1 MGVTTATRAA
11 DRPVDLGGVAF
22 ARDPYAQYRWLLES
36 APVSRGRISLL
47 RVTLVARYE
56 DCRRVLTDPVF
67 VRSRARA
74 RGRPGASPLPFPLP
88 PSVAAL
94 ARSMIYEDD
103 PEHLRLRSLVN
114 RAFTARAVARL
125 SQDIERL
132 AHGLLDRLEER
143 GEFDL
148 LEAYARPIPTRVIAA
163 LLGVSADRLEGL
175 ERGLRVLTKGLSGWS
190 LLRTLLFDLRATG
203 RFVRQLI
210 RQKRAAP
217 GDDVLSALIAA
228 EEEGERLSEDELVAM
243 VFLLIVAGFETTL
256 HQIANG
262 ARLLIEHPDQLAR
275 LRREPALWEP
285 AVEEMVRH
293 RGPVHGTKPQ
303 YPRERVEIGGV
314 AIERGTPVM
323 PLLGAANH
331 DPRVFAEP
339 DRFDVGRTPN
349 PHLGFGFGAHYCLGR
364 PLALLETRIA
374 LASLFERMPALRLA
388 VPDSELRIVP
398 VPGWYRLERLP
409 VVVR

>member
-22 ARDPYAQYRWLLES
+22 VRDPYAQYRWLLES

-132 AHGLLDRLEER
+132 A
-143 GEFDL
+143 
-148 LEAYARPIPTRVIAA
+148 
-163 LLGVSADRLEGL
+163 
-175 ERGLRVLTKGLSGWS
+175 
-190 LLRTLLFDLRATG
+190 
-203 RFVRQLI
+203 
-210 RQKRAAP
+210 
-217 GDDVLSALIAA
+217 
-228 EEEGERLSEDELVAM
+228 
-243 VFLLIVAGFETTL
+243 
-256 HQIANG
+256 
-262 ARLLIEHPDQLAR
+262 
-275 LRREPALWEP
+275 
-285 AVEEMVRH
+285 
-293 RGPVHGTKPQ
+293 
-303 YPRERVEIGGV
+303 
-314 AIERGTPVM
+314 
-323 PLLGAANH
+323 
-331 DPRVFAEP
+331 
-339 DRFDVGRTPN
+339 
-349 PHLGFGFGAHYCLGR
+349 
-364 PLALLETRIA
+364 
-374 LASLFERMPALRLA
+374 